1 MERKTFQRVKFTL
14 VRETAPQPY
23 NAKLERPIEVFF
35 LLQEL
40 KYADREHV
48 VVLYLSS
55 KHTLIAVDYAH
66 IGRESDSLV
75 SIPAIIRG
83 ALLTC
88 ASALI
93 LAHNHPSGN
102 VNPSTQD
109 IEMTDRITEAGK
121 LMGIEVLDH
130 VIIGGE
136 EFYSLADHGYI
147 L

>member
-14 VRETAPQPY
+14 VREAAPHPY

-48 VVLYLSS
+48 VVLYLSH

-66 IGRESDSLV
+66 IGSENASMV
-75 SIPAIIRG
+75 SIPAILRG
-83 ALLTC
+83 ALLTS
-88 ASALI
+88 ASSII
-93 LAHNHPSGN
+93 LAHNHPCGDPH
-102 VNPSTQD
+102 PSNQD
-109 IEMTDRITEAGK
+109 INLTEQLIEAGK
-121 LMGIEVLDH
+121 LMGIKVLDH

-136 EFYSLADHGYI
+136 EFYSLADKGYI
-147 L
+147 S